1 MSEVPL
7 GAFRDLV
14 GIRRDRLDRLFADDD
29 VVPLKEH
36 YAGSDLVPFRV
47 DQRLRAAQVVEAG
60 DDRKRGS
67 QVDAD
72 GGMFAFSHGGT
83 ERRRRIEGRTEAEE
97 HCEFVSSTLTR
108 MGRKV
113 QCCDYQEEARFIN
126 L

>member
-1 MSEVPL
+1 DNAFLNRADLLLGVEAELVEDPGLQGLRRILPPAEQAVIEAMSEVPL

-67 QVDAD
+67 QVDA
-72 GGMFAFSHGGT
+72 
-83 ERRRRIEGRTEAEE
+83 
-97 HCEFVSSTLTR
+97 
-108 MGRKV
+108 
-113 QCCDYQEEARFIN
+113 
-126 L
+126 